1 MNRETVIKVYIVLII
16 IVFAAWYSY
25 TVNQEQTIVSQL
37 ETDINTLIQ
46 AKITVI
52 QTEVDDP
59 YYPFKVSFAE
69 AQEKYVYKEIS
80 RLHASWWGLVWIPAF
95 SVFGYCC
102 YYLGKKEHEQN
113 H

>member
-1 MNRETVIKVYIVLII
+1 MNRDIGIKAYIVLII
-16 IVFAAWYSY
+16 IGFAAWYSY
-25 TVNQEQTIVSQL
+25 MVHQEQTIVSQL
-37 ETDINTLIQ
+37 ESDITTLIQ
-46 AKITVI
+46 SKIDVI

-69 AQEKYVYKEIS
+69 AQEKFVYHEIS

-102 YYLGKKEHEQN
+102 YYLGTKEH
-113 H
+113 